1 MFSRSR
7 CGSLVTSVALKMW
20 NHLRQRCLIVI
31 PLLCVL
37 SFGLANALHGYANA
51 EGQPPDMLATLPG
64 QLKFVHVVRVSLVLV
79 ESPCYIGFMLCRYIA
94 TATERPWIRIP
105 RIPGVRGSSGPP
117 AGVS

>member
-1 MFSRSR
+1 
-7 CGSLVTSVALKMW
+7 MW
-20 NHLRQRCLIVI
+20 NQLRQRCLIVI

-79 ESPCYIGFMLCRYIA
+79 ESPAISVLCSVDIS
-94 TATERPWIRIP
+94 P
-105 RIPGVRGSSGPP
+105 RRQNARGS
-117 AGVS
+117 VSHGSLG